1 MPQFKFVTVQGGD
14 EKSYM
19 VSSSTRSHAIR
30 AGLKRTTHRS
40 RRRATATPF
49 GSTGFQQEISHGVGL
64 SLESVCPGCVDP
76 FNSLPVPTNLQV
88 DHLVKYLLSKYDNGL
103 DASDR
108 SRAWF
113 PYALQSVPMM
123 HSTLAMAATLW
134 RAECPSLEHSIQVEG
149 LRQKG
154 EAIREIGT
162 RLGKN
167 LFLYDDEM
175 AFLMSTMATLVIVEI
190 CDGGFDAAEMHL
202 KGVYNLF
209 RLGGGYDRFKDQFIL
224 CKSINL

>member
-1 MPQFKFVTVQGGD
+1 MIAMPQFKFVRVQGGD

-30 AGLKRTTHRS
+30 AGLKRTTRRS
-40 RRRATATPF
+40 RRRATATF
-49 GSTGFQQEISHGVGL
+49 LGSTGFQQDGL
-64 SLESVCPGCVDP
+64 QGLGLTLESVCPGCVDP

-88 DHLVKYLLSKYDNGL
+88 DHLVKYLLSKYDSGL

-134 RAECPSLEHSIQVEG
+134 RAECPSLEQSIQVEG
-149 LRQKG
+149 LHQKG
-154 EAIREIGT
+154 EAMREIGS
-162 RLGKN
+162 RLAQNHGIQHH
-167 LFLYDDEM
+167 EM
-175 AFLMSTMATLVIVEI
+175 AFLMSTMATLAI
-190 CDGGFDAAEMHL
+190 AEVVL
-202 KGVYNLF
+202 L
-209 RLGGGYDRFKDQFIL
+209 LW
-224 CKSINL
+224 